1 MKDDDNVRQL
11 PTGKN
16 INPNYWKQQS
26 EDVWREIVETE
37 KKIEQLEDKSDETE
51 LIAKAPSGPA
61 ISDACDEIKR
71 LLLEKNIAY
80 GNSALS
86 PIAIFA
92 KAGAQEGIANR
103 IDDKLNRIKNSQS
116 YPGDNDLDD
125 LIGYLILYKVSNKVD
140 K

>member
-1 MKDDDNVRQL
+1 MQNEVVDISTKLNQKMKIINDDIWND
-11 PTGKN
+11 
-16 INPNYWKQQS
+16 IAIA
-26 EDVWREIVETE
+26 EE
-37 KKIEQLEDKSDETE
+37 KVDLLEEQISLVS
-51 LIAKAPSGPA
+51 LIADAPSGPA
-61 ISDACDEIKR
+61 ISVACDEIKR

-86 PIAIFA
+86 PISIFA
-92 KAGAQEGIANR
+92 KAGASEGIANR

-125 LIGYLILYKVSNKVD
+125 LIGYLILYKISNSVD

>member
-1 MKDDDNVRQL
+1 MDDNTIDI
-11 PTGKN
+11 PTKYN
-16 INPNYWKQQS
+16 QRMKVQEEINML
-26 EDVWREIVETE
+26 E
-37 KKIEQLEDKSDETE
+37 KKIDDYTEQVALVD
-51 LIAKAPSGPA
+51 LIAKAPSGPD
-61 ISDACDEIKR
+61 ISVACDQIKR

-92 KAGAQEGIANR
+92 KAGAAEGIANR

-125 LIGYLILYKVSNKVD
+125 LIGYLILYKISNTLD